1 MLSHRN
7 VEAEFWTYGDDVV
20 LTMKNGYV
28 YDITYSL
35 E

>member
-1 MLSHRN
+1 MSITKSD
-7 VEAEFWTYGDDVV
+7 EAEFWTYDGVV

-28 YDITYSL
+28 FDITYSL